1 MSEPRSRAHRFYR
14 TKEAASVD
22 VRVQTGNTLARLTF
36 YLPLEL
42 QAAIQRDAAEKGQTL
57 SVWMRRAAEAALKQE
72 AK

>member
-1 MSEPRSRAHRFYR
+1 MSEPRTRAHRFYR
-14 TKEAASVD
+14 TKDDD
-22 VRVQTGNTLARLTF
+22 VRVQTGNTLARITF

-57 SVWMRRAAEAALKQE
+57 SVWLRRAAEAVLKQE